1 MANLSVAILGL
12 NRIGAS
18 VGLALKRYMDDGG
31 SNTFT
36 INGFDIN
43 AKTVDKARQMGAI
56 DSGKRKVFEAVT
68 GCDIVVVCV
77 SYEEVR
83 SIFKAIAPDV
93 RDGAVILD
101 ASPLKQP
108 SMKWAEDYFTAEQH
122 LIGMTP
128 VANPKYLFSPRDTID
143 EASDDYFNDS
153 AILLTPSV
161 SAVKEA
167 VDLAFNFCQIL
178 GSKPRFLDPLE
189 HDKLL
194 MQTDG
199 VPKLLGVA
207 LFYQLMTRDD
217 WDDVQWFT
225 NPAFG
230 ALTRPLFD
238 MHPDAM
244 RDMLLN
250 ENEVMARSLDDM
262 IDVLQQFRNMLREN
276 DRQTIEAILSEASEA
291 YEQWVNHR
299 YRADWDA
306 ESKQPEV
313 RESGGVMRSLLGGKL
328 TDRFFGGDD
337 DKQK

>member
-1 MANLSVAILGL
+1 M

-18 VGLALKRYMDDGG
+18 VGLALRRYMEQGG

-43 AKTVDKARQMGAI
+43 AKTIDKARQMNII
-56 DSGKRKVFEAVT
+56 DNGTRKVYETVT
-68 GCDIVVVCV
+68 GCDLIVLAV

-83 SIFKAIAPDV
+83 SVYKNIAPDV
-93 RDGAVILD
+93 RGGAVILD

-108 SMKWAEDYFTAEQH
+108 SMQWADEYLSDEQH
-122 LIGMTP
+122 VIGMTP
-128 VANPKYLFSPRDTID
+128 IANPKYLFNSKNTID
-143 EASDDYFNDS
+143 EAAADYFDDS

-161 SAVKEA
+161 TAIKEA

-217 WDDVQWFT
+217 WDDMQWFT

-238 MHPDAM
+238 LHPDAL

-250 ENEVMARSLDDM
+250 EHEVMARSLDEM
-262 IDVLQQFRNMLREN
+262 ITTLQQFRDMLRDN
-276 DRQTIEAILSEASEA
+276 DRRAIEGILAETSEA
-291 YEQWVNHR
+291 YEEWVNHR
-299 YRADWDA
+299 YRADWDS
-306 ESKQPEV
+306 ESKQK
-313 RESGGVMRSLLGGKL
+313 SASTGGGVMRSLLGGTL

-337 DKQK
+337 DNKR

>member
-1 MANLSVAILGL
+1 MATLSVAILGL
-12 NRIGAS
+12 NRVGTS

-36 INGFDIN
+36 INGYDVN
-43 AKTVDKARQMGAI
+43 AKTVDKAKQLGAI
-56 DSGKRKVFEAVT
+56 DTSTRKVFEAVT

-83 SIFKAIAPDV
+83 SVFKAIAPDM
-93 RDGAVILD
+93 RDGVVILD

-108 SMKWAEDYFTAEQH
+108 SMTWADDYFSDDQH
-122 LIGMTP
+122 LIGITP
-128 VANPKYLFSPRDTID
+128 ITNPKYLFSPRDTID
-143 EASDDYFNDS
+143 EASADYFEDS

-199 VPKLLGVA
+199 VPKMLGVA
-207 LFYQLMTRDD
+207 LFYQLMTRDN

-238 MHPDAM
+238 THPDAL

-250 ENEVMARSLDDM
+250 ENEVMARSLDEL
-262 IDVLQQFRNMLREN
+262 IDVLQQFRDMLRDN
-276 DRQTIEAILSEASEA
+276 DRSTIEGILSDTSEA
-291 YEQWVNHR
+291 YEEWVNHR

-306 ESKQPEV
+306 ESKQPDV
-313 RESGGVMRSLLGGKL
+313 SGSGGIMRSFLGGKL
-328 TDRFFGGDD
+328 TDRFFGGG
-337 DKQK
+337 